1 MSKPTF
7 ILTDIEGTT
16 TSVSFVYDVLFPYFR
31 ENIEKVRTLVD
42 APEIQAIFKETIRL
56 AQETENRSI
65 ASNDEVIDTLMRW
78 SKEDKKITPLK
89 DLQGILWKEA
99 YESGLIQGHVYDDV
113 APALK
118 VWKDAGIQL
127 GVFSSGSIPA
137 QKLIFGYSV
146 SGDLTPYF
154 SAYFDTTSG
163 GKRDVE
169 TYIKI
174 SQELKIIP
182 SDILF
187 LSDIVEELE
196 AAQHA
201 GFQTIQLVRPGTSAN
216 WPHTAS
222 SFADILRTD
231 AMPRVSS

>member
-31 ENIEKVRTLVD
+31 ENIQKVRTMLHL
-42 APEIQAIFKETIRL
+42 PEVQAIFQETIRL
-56 AQETENRSI
+56 THETENI
-65 ASNDEVIDTLMRW
+65 IITTEEEVIETLMRW
-78 SKEDKKITPLK
+78 SNEDKKITPLK

-99 YESGLIQGHVYDDV
+99 YETGTIKGHVYEDV

-118 VWKDAGIQL
+118 TWKDAGIQL
-127 GVFSSGSIPA
+127 GVFSSGSIAA

-146 SGDLTPYF
+146 AGDLTPYF
-154 SAYFDTTSG
+154 SAYFDTTTG
-163 GKRDVE
+163 GKREME
-169 TYIKI
+169 TYLKI
-174 SQELKIIP
+174 SKELNLQP

-196 AAQHA
+196 AAQQA
-201 GFQTIQLVRPGTSAN
+201 GLHTMQLTRPGTKEN

-222 SFADILRTD
+222 SFSDILRTD
-231 AMPRVSS
+231 AMPRVST

>member
-31 ENIEKVRTLVD
+31 ENMKKVRTMLHL
-42 APEIQAIFKETIRL
+42 PEVQAIFQETIRL
-56 AQETENRSI
+56 AQETENKII
-65 ASNDEVIDTLMRW
+65 ATEEEVIETLIRW
-78 SKEDKKITPLK
+78 SNEDKKITPLK

-99 YESGLIQGHVYDDV
+99 YETGIIKGHVYDDV

-118 VWKDAGIQL
+118 AWKDAGLQL
-127 GVFSSGSIPA
+127 GVFSSGSIAA

-154 SAYFDTTSG
+154 SAYFDTTTG
-163 GKRDVE
+163 GKREVE

-174 SQELKIIP
+174 SQELKIQP
-182 SDILF
+182 SEILF

-196 AAQHA
+196 AAQQA
-201 GFQTIQLVRPGTSAN
+201 GLHTMQLTRPGTIAN
-216 WPHTAS
+216 WKNTANAFS
-222 SFADILRTD
+222 DILRTD
-231 AMPRVSS
+231 AMPRVST

>member
-31 ENIEKVRTLVD
+31 ENMQKVRTMLHL
-42 APEIQAIFKETIRL
+42 PEVQAIFRETIRL
-56 AQETENRSI
+56 AQETENKII
-65 ASNDEVIDTLMRW
+65 ATKEDVIETLIRW
-78 SKEDKKITPLK
+78 SNEDKKITPLK

-99 YESGLIQGHVYDDV
+99 YETGIIKGHVYDDV

-118 VWKDAGIQL
+118 AWKDAGLQL
-127 GVFSSGSIPA
+127 GVFSSGSIAA

-154 SAYFDTTSG
+154 SAYFDTTTG
-163 GKRDVE
+163 GKREVE

-174 SQELKIIP
+174 SQELKIQT

-187 LSDIVEELE
+187 LSDIIEELQ
-196 AAQHA
+196 AAQKA
-201 GFQTIQLVRPGTSAN
+201 GLHTMQLTRPGTIAN
-216 WPHTAS
+216 WKNTANAFS
-222 SFADILRTD
+222 DILRTD
-231 AMPRVSS
+231 AMPRVST

>member
-1 MSKPTF
+1 MSKPIF

-31 ENIEKVRTLVD
+31 ENIEKVREMVD
-42 APEIQAIFKETIRL
+42 LPEIQAIFKETIRL
-56 AQETENRSI
+56 ASETENKTI

-99 YESGLIQGHVYDDV
+99 YESGLIKGHVYEDV
-113 APALK
+113 APTLK
-118 VWKDAGIQL
+118 AWKEAGIQL

-146 SGDLTPYF
+146 DGDLTPYF
-154 SAYFDTTSG
+154 SAYFDTTTG
-163 GKRDVE
+163 GKREVE

-174 SQELKIIP
+174 SQELNIQP
-182 SDILF
+182 SEILF
-187 LSDIVEELE
+187 LSDIIEELV
-196 AAQHA
+196 AAQQA
-201 GFQTIQLVRPGTSAN
+201 GLQTIQLVRPGTTPN
-216 WPHTAS
+216 WKNMAHSFSDIYS
-222 SFADILRTD
+222 SLNIHH
-231 AMPRVSS
+231 

>member
-1 MSKPTF
+1 MSQPTF

-31 ENIEKVRTLVD
+31 ENISKVRELVD
-42 APEIQAIFKETIRL
+42 LPEIQVIFKETIRL
-56 AQETENRSI
+56 AQETDNRSI
-65 ASNDEVIDTLMRW
+65 ASNDEVIDTLIRW
-78 SKEDKKITPLK
+78 SNEDKKITPLK

-99 YESGLIQGHVYDDV
+99 YESGLIKGHVYEDV

-118 VWKDAGIQL
+118 AWKESGIQL

-137 QKLIFGYSV
+137 QKLIFGYSE

-154 SAYFDTTSG
+154 SAYFDTTTG
-163 GKRDVE
+163 GKREVE

-174 SQELKIIP
+174 SQELKINP
-182 SDILF
+182 LDILF

-196 AAQHA
+196 AAQQA
-201 GFQTIQLVRPGTSAN
+201 GFQTTQLVRPGTIAN
-216 WPHTAS
+216 WKNTAQ
-222 SFADILRTD
+222 SFSDILRTD
-231 AMPRVSS
+231 ARHRVST

>member
-31 ENIEKVRTLVD
+31 ENMQKVLTMLHL
-42 APEIQAIFKETIRL
+42 PEVQAIFQETIRL
-56 AQETENRSI
+56 AQETENKII
-65 ASNDEVIDTLMRW
+65 ASDEEVIETLIRW
-78 SKEDKKITPLK
+78 SNEDKKITPLK

-99 YESGLIQGHVYDDV
+99 YETGIIKGHVYNDV

-118 VWKDAGIQL
+118 AWNDAGIQL
-127 GVFSSGSIPA
+127 GVFSSGSITA

-154 SAYFDTTSG
+154 SAYFDTTTG
-163 GKRDVE
+163 GKREVE

-174 SQELKIIP
+174 SQKLNKQP
-182 SDILF
+182 SEILF
-187 LSDIVEELE
+187 LSDIIEELQ
-196 AAQHA
+196 AAQKA
-201 GFQTIQLVRPGTSAN
+201 GLQTIQLTRPGTKEN
-216 WPHTAS
+216 WQHTAS
-222 SFADILRTD
+222 SFSDISSTD
-231 AMPRVSS
+231 AMPRVST

>member
-31 ENIEKVRTLVD
+31 ENIQKVRSMISL
-42 APEIQAIFKETIRL
+42 PEVEAIFHETIRL
-56 AQETENRSI
+56 AQENESLVI
-65 ASNDEVIDTLMRW
+65 ATNDEIIETLIRW
-78 SKEDKKITPLK
+78 SNEDKKITPLK
-89 DLQGILWKEA
+89 NLQGILWKEA
-99 YESGLIQGHVYDDV
+99 YESGIIKGHVYDDV
-113 APALK
+113 APSLK
-118 VWKDAGIQL
+118 EWKESGIQL
-127 GVFSSGSIPA
+127 GVFSSGSIAA

-146 SGDLTPYF
+146 TGDLTPYF

-163 GKRDVE
+163 GKREVE

-174 SQELKIIP
+174 SQELNTQP

-187 LSDIVEELE
+187 LSDIIEELE

-201 GFQTIQLVRPGTSAN
+201 GLQTIQLVRPGTIAN
-216 WPHTAS
+216 WKSTAA
-222 SFADILRTD
+222 SFSEILN
-231 AMPRVSS
+231 

>member
-31 ENIEKVRTLVD
+31 ENIQKVRSMISLSEV
-42 APEIQAIFKETIRL
+42 QAIFHETIRL
-56 AQETENRSI
+56 AQENESLEI
-65 ASNDEVIDTLMRW
+65 ATDDEVIETLIRW
-78 SKEDKKITPLK
+78 SNEDKKITPLK
-89 DLQGILWKEA
+89 NLQGILWKEA
-99 YESGLIQGHVYDDV
+99 YESGIIKGHVYEDV

-118 VWKDAGIQL
+118 EWKESGIQL
-127 GVFSSGSIPA
+127 GVFSSGSIAA

-146 SGDLTPYF
+146 AGDLTPYF

-163 GKRDVE
+163 GKREVE

-174 SQELKIIP
+174 SQELNIQP

-187 LSDIVEELE
+187 LSDIIEELE
-196 AAQHA
+196 AAQQV
-201 GFQTIQLVRPGTSAN
+201 GLQTIQLVRTGTIAN
-216 WPHTAS
+216 WKSTAA
-222 SFADILRTD
+222 SFSEILH
-231 AMPRVSS
+231 